1 MWRTL
6 RQLDQLFSIL
16 KGLTQFLHTGLH
28 SVHPVDALKRG
39 EKRFIPNSSK
49 AKIQK
54 STNPSK
60 RSIRAFSHLHLQRP
74 SLNLRDALGD
84 DEGNTVTGTAGYLSE
99 ISAKQLQTAL
109 QLLMTTLDRQSL
121 QTALVAR
128 QEALRKQKTVNMMT
142 ILLTIVVWEQL

>member
-28 SVHPVDALKRG
+28 SIHPVDALKRG
-39 EKRFIPNSSK
+39 ERRFKPNGSK
-49 AKIQK
+49 ANNQK
-54 STNPSK
+54 STTPSTH
-60 RSIRAFSHLHLQRP
+60 SIRAFSHLHLQCP
-74 SLNLRDALGD
+74 SLDLRDALGD

-109 QLLMTTLDRQSL
+109 QLLMTTLDRQSF
-121 QTALVAR
+121 QTALVTR
-128 QEALRKQKTVNMMT
+128 QETLRKQ
-142 ILLTIVVWEQL
+142 LT